1 MKTIEL
7 CVKHR
12 RDDKYVFKNW
22 FAVYGEIALSYKSDL
37 VKL

>member
-7 CVKHR
+7 RVRYR
-12 RDDKYVFKNW
+12 RNDKYVFKNW
-22 FAVYGEIALSYKSDL
+22 FAVYGEEAISYKSDL